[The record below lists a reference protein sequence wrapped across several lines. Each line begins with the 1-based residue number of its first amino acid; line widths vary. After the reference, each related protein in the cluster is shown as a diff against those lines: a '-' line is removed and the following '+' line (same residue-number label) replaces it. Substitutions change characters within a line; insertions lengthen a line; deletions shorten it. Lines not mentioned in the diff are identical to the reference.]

1 MVALAPWPSTF
12 RTSSSSGTK
21 AWSSLNY
28 SCPSFPAATPV
39 NQCSTFFLYES
50 ASCRWFMQV
59 LQPTLELPSL
69 SRLTVAILWCKHPT
83 FLFVHLSF
91 CDHTGLSCFV
101 AIFRNAI
108 MSNYVSFCLCF
119 WITVNLCPISF
130 YLWTAIPF
138 STAAALT
145 SVPTRVLLR
154 SRLVNAG
161 CLFDYYST
169 ILKCVTWCP
178 VSWLSFLVSQISMSF
193 LVPCVYFLEKWLLQ
207 ACWFGELCCLLQDF
221 GMSSS

>member
-1 MVALAPWPSTF
+1 MTIYLQNFLFFRNQSLVLIKLQLSIHSLLPPLA
-12 RTSSSSGTK
+12 TS
-21 AWSSLNY
+21 
-28 SCPSFPAATPV
+28 V
-39 NQCSTFFLYES
+39 
-50 ASCRWFMQV
+50 
-59 LQPTLELPSL
+59 LPSVSMNL
-69 SRLTVAILWCKHPT
+69 LLVGDSCKCYSPHWNSLPFSRLTVAILWCKHPT

-108 MSNYVSFCLCF
+108 MSNYISFCLCF
-119 WITVNLCPISF
+119 WITVNLCPIFF

-145 SVPTRVLLR
+145 SVPTRVLLL

-161 CLFDYYST
+161 CLFDYYSA

-178 VSWLSFLVSQISMSF
+178 MSWLSFLVS
-193 LVPCVYFLEKWLLQ
+193 
-207 ACWFGELCCLLQDF
+207 
-221 GMSSS
+221 